1 MKDAST
7 TPYLIRAIYEWC
19 EDHGLTPYVVVKVDQ
34 HTRVPQEFV
43 KDGEIVLN
51 VSSEATRDIKIDNE
65 RIQFAARFASV
76 SRELSIPINRVSGIF
91 AKESGQGLAFPVG
104 EPEFADQNGATTAAP
119 TKSNLTP
126 QAGAKPKLQIVK

>member
-1 MKDAST
+1 VKPATST

-19 EDHGLTPYVVVKVDQ
+19 EDNGLTPYVVVKVDE

-65 RIQFAARFASV
+65 RIQFAAR
-76 SRELSIPINRVSGIF
+76 NRVSGIF
-91 AKESGQGLAFPVG
+91 AKESGQGLAFQV
-104 EPEFADQNGATTAAP
+104 EADGASA
-119 TKSNLTP
+119 KSNTSEAVDAVRVP
-126 QAGAKPKLQIVK
+126 TAGNKPKLQIVK

>member
-65 RIQFAARFASV
+65 RT
-76 SRELSIPINRVSGIF
+76 
-91 AKESGQGLAFPVG
+91 KAFG
-104 EPEFADQNGATTAAP
+104 ERR
-119 TKSNLTP
+119 
-126 QAGAKPKLQIVK
+126 